1 MGATELAGLV
11 FKEIFDI
18 KAPYPEQLQYF
29 VQVWE
34 RASSGVAPVT
44 ILKLPTGYGKTEA
57 LISPYFGQIATNNW
71 VVAPRIIYSLPTQA
85 LCNQLHSRILKY
97 AKNAETKFNHKIVVE
112 VQHGGKSEDPYFVGD
127 IVVTTFDQLLY
138 GYARA
143 LKHIHNRVDI
153 PAGSIS
159 FSHVVLD
166 EAHMYSAYTHALVKA
181 LLEIFCKSGIPISL
195 STATMPTTLL
205 TDMMQGLSDAAIV
218 NFNRGHI
225 IKRNIRTHVVDCNLL
240 VDGKLSEYSRKII
253 EKDKN
258 VLIVCNTVM
267 RAIQVWEDLRTR
279 GFPETVL
286 VHSRF
291 TTDDRNIHE
300 NKVVDFMGKNRGS
313 TNGIVVSTQVCEAGL
328 DISADLLITE
338 CAPADA
344 LVQRVGRCARWENTA
359 GDVYIL
365 KSESH
370 LPYEENVMNLTWSY
384 LQENPN
390 LDFSDWA
397 QTMKFIDK
405 LPYTINEIAARDSLD
420 ELYDATLY
428 AEFRPSMLSARENA
442 FISLSLSEQITPQS
456 LINVP
461 YEIADDEKFKRKVLV
476 VKHNSFL
483 NWDFGQRK
491 WVERRYIAPYNIY
504 LGNSKNYDC
513 EKGLH
518 W

>member
-1 MGATELAGLV
+1 MEATELANLV
-11 FKEIFDI
+11 FEEIFDI

-29 VQVWE
+29 VEVWK
-34 RASSGVAPVT
+34 RASDGIAPVT

-57 LISPYFGQIATNNW
+57 LISPYFGQIAANSWTI
-71 VVAPRIIYSLPTQA
+71 APRVIYSLPTRA
-85 LCNQLHSRILKY
+85 LCNQLHSRILGY
-97 AKNAETKFNHKIVVE
+97 AKNAETKFKHKIVVE

-127 IVVTTFDQLLY
+127 IVVTTLDQLLY

-143 LKHIHNRVDI
+143 LKHIYNRVDI

-159 FSHVVLD
+159 FSHVILD

-181 LLEIFCKSGIPISL
+181 LLEIFYKSGIPLSL

-205 TDMMQGLSDAAIV
+205 KDMTRGLSNATIV
-218 NFNRGHI
+218 DFKQGHV
-225 IKRNIRTHVVDCNLL
+225 IKRRIKTHVFDCNLL
-240 VDGKLSEYSRKII
+240 VDGNLNEYARKLISG
-253 EKDKN
+253 DKN
-258 VLIVCNTVM
+258 ILIVCNTVM
-267 RAIQVWEDLRTR
+267 RAIQVWQDLNDS
-279 GFPETVL
+279 GCSKTVL

-291 TTDDRNIHE
+291 TVKDRDVHE

-313 TNGIVVSTQVCEAGL
+313 EKGIVVSTQVCEAGL

-344 LVQRVGRCARWENTA
+344 LVQRTGRCARWEDNE
-359 GDVYIL
+359 GDVYIF

-370 LPYEENVMNLTWSY
+370 LPYEEEAMNLTWSY
-384 LQENPN
+384 LQENKN
-390 LDFSDWA
+390 LDFSEWI
-397 QTMKFIDK
+397 QTMEFVDR
-405 LPYTINEIAARDSLD
+405 LPYTADEIAARESLD

-428 AEFRPSMLSARENA
+428 AESRPSMLSAREDA
-442 FISLSLSEQITPQS
+442 FISVSLSEQITPQS

-461 YEIADDEKFKRKVLV
+461 YSIADDEKFKKEVLII
-476 VKHNSFL
+476 KRGGFL
-483 NWDFGQRK
+483 NWDFVQK
-491 WVERRYIAPYNIY
+491 EWVERRYIAPYGIY
-504 LGNSKNYDC
+504 LANSKNYDC

>member
-1 MGATELAGLV
+1 METTELANLV
-11 FKEIFDI
+11 FKNVFGIE
-18 KAPYPEQLQYF
+18 KPYSEQLQYF
-29 VQVWE
+29 VEVWE
-34 RASSGVAPVT
+34 QASNGMAPVT
-44 ILKLPTGYGKTEA
+44 VLKLPTGYGKTEA
-57 LISPYFGQIATNNW
+57 LISPYFGQIVANSW
-71 VVAPRIIYSLPTQA
+71 AVAPRVIYSLPTQA
-85 LCNQLHSRILKY
+85 LCNQLYSRILKY
-97 AKNAETKFNHKIVVE
+97 AKNAESKFKHKIVVE

-195 STATMPTTLL
+195 ATATMPTTLL
-205 TDMMQGLSDAAIV
+205 NDMMQGLSNAVIV
-218 NFNRGHI
+218 SFQKGHI
-225 IKRNIRTHVVDCNLL
+225 IKRNIRTHVVDRNLL
-240 VDGKLSEYSRKII
+240 VDGRLNEYSRKLI
-253 EKDKN
+253 EKAKN

-267 RAIQVWEDLRTR
+267 RAIQVWQDLRDS
-279 GFPETVL
+279 GYSETTL

-291 TTDDRNIHE
+291 TLEDRNAHE
-300 NKVVDFMGKNRGS
+300 NKVVDFMGKNQS
-313 TNGIVVSTQVCEAGL
+313 SEKGIVVSTQVCEAGL

-344 LVQRVGRCARWENTA
+344 LVQRTGRCARWENTE
-359 GDVYIL
+359 GDVYIF

-370 LPYEENVMNLTWSY
+370 LPYDEEIIHLTWSY

-397 QTMKFIDK
+397 QTMKFVDK
-405 LPYTINEIAARDSLD
+405 LSYTADEIAARDSLD

-428 AEFRPSMLSARENA
+428 AESRPSMLSARENA
-442 FISLSLSEQITPQS
+442 FISLSLNEQITPQS

-461 YEIADDEKFKRKVLV
+461 YEIVDDDEFKRKVLV
-476 VKHNSFL
+476 VKRGSFL

-504 LGNSKNYDC
+504 LGNSENYDH